1 MKYPDNYLYSMDI
14 DWFCII
20 NGILVHVASAG
31 GFLPDEVNDR
41 DKLRKNQSLVNR
53 MDYIFNDNQI
63 VINWAFLRARFGYED
78 GSDENIRNYLESF
91 IKMSKKGFVSLDRT
105 HLEDPN
111 DNTYYIVCMPNKI
124 ITLSDTFNLCKYKSN
139 NPNLLNQ
146 VNQNI
151 SLLEEITPL

>member
-20 NGILVHVASAG
+20 NRIFVHIASAG

-41 DKLRKNQSLVNR
+41 EKLRENQSLVNR

-63 VINWAFLRARFGYED
+63 IINWAFLHARFGYED

-91 IKMSKKGFVSLDRT
+91 ISMSRKGFVSLDRT
-105 HLEDPN
+105 NLEDPN
-111 DNTYYIVCMPNKI
+111 DNTYHIVCMPNKI
-124 ITLSDTFNLCKYKSN
+124 ITLSDDFSLCEYKSN

>member
-1 MKYPDNYLYSMDI
+1 MEYPDNYLYSMDI

-20 NGILVHVASAG
+20 NGIFVHVASAG

-41 DKLRKNQSLVNR
+41 EKLRENQSLVNR

-63 VINWAFLRARFGYED
+63 IVNWDFLRARFGYED
-78 GSDENIRNYLESF
+78 GSDENISNYLESF

-111 DNTYYIVCMPNKI
+111 DNTYHIVCMPNTI
-124 ITLSDTFNLCKYKSN
+124 IALPYALNLCTYKSN
-139 NPNLLNQ
+139 NHNLLNN
-146 VNQNI
+146 VGQNI
-151 SLLEEITPL
+151 SLLEEITLL